1 MGQQQKEWTILKH
14 PPFGN
19 LKPEDEKWME
29 NEWKIE
35 THQKQT
41 HKPVFGSF
49 FTSFLALFFIS
60 IFWKMKSKMTSK
72 MRTMNMLNLCQHP
85 QHQYQPWMSIKT
97 TIFGKSF
104 QRGWCQDSLHQW
116 SLDHWALRAHTESH
130 AHTQNFHQVKYS
142 NVQGLVNPPRV
153 RGWGKEGK
161 DREGPLKFVSNPW
174 SLSGGKF
181 EKKLNRPQAC
191 PEGNQRNL
199 GKCLSWMSR

>member
-1 MGQQQKEWTILKH
+1 MNNTETPSLWQLETWRWKMDG
-14 PPFGN
+14 
-19 LKPEDEKWME
+19 KWI
-29 NEWKIE
+29 KIE

-60 IFWKMKSKMTSK
+60 IFWKMKSK

-116 SLDHWALRAHTESH
+116 SLDHWALRTHTESH
-130 AHTQNFHQVKYS
+130 AHTQSLMLTHKIFIRS
-142 NVQGLVNPPRV
+142 NIVMCKGWSTVQGSGVGARRV
-153 RGWGKEGK
+153 RIEK
-161 DREGPLKFVSNPW
+161 DPW
-174 SLSGGKF
+174 NSCQIPDPYSHPPANDTL
-181 EKKLNRPQAC
+181 EL
-191 PEGNQRNL
+191 RNWL
-199 GKCLSWMSR
+199 HQIWAQPFITKTTWKS

>member
-1 MGQQQKEWTILKH
+1 MKH

-29 NEWKIE
+29 NQRKIE

-41 HKPVFGSF
+41 HKPVFESF
-49 FTSFLALFFIS
+49 LISFLALFFIS

-104 QRGWCQDSLHQW
+104 QRGWCQDSLHRW
-116 SLDHWALRAHTESH
+116 SPDHWALRTHTEIH
-130 AHTQNFHQVKYS
+130 AHTQKFSS
-142 NVQGLVNPPRV
+142 NIVMCKGWPTLQGSGVGVRRV
-153 RGWGKEGK
+153 RIEKDPWNSCQIPDPYLEENFKKIWSGLRPVQRKIKEI
-161 DREGPLKFVSNPW
+161 
-174 SLSGGKF
+174 
-181 EKKLNRPQAC
+181 
-191 PEGNQRNL
+191 
-199 GKCLSWMSR
+199 